1 MDLLF
6 YRYRHVVVL
15 AVAILA
21 QLGLLAYQVRTDSDV
36 RLIRVWAVS
45 AVAPMAR
52 VLDSVRSG
60 TANFIA
66 DYLLLIN
73 VRRENQRLKKD
84 LDSSQLELQR
94 LRAELATGE
103 RAQALV
109 QFQKETPMK
118 TVPARIFMNS
128 TGSGSTVFV
137 DVGSARGIERG
148 MPVITPAGIVGK
160 VTGVYPTASMVLLIN
175 DPLFAAGVV
184 SQKTRVQ
191 GTLRGQGSAS
201 PIVDF
206 VQNEQTVEA
215 GEWFYTSGNDFVF
228 PRGLRVGTVAVVK
241 DGLRR
246 KEIEIKPSGFDNG
259 AEEVLIVTSGVHLPI
274 PAVPAQSG
282 PVSLQSPPPDQ
293 TPSASSVLATPGATA
308 QAPKSTP
315 QTNVGT
321 DADKIV
327 EGYRA
332 SGTVKSAPRPSA
344 PAPAKPAPAAP
355 TAQSSDQNSE
365 PSVPAATPPASSGE
379 TQPPH
384 P

>member
-1 MDLLF
+1 MDLLL
-6 YRYRHVVVL
+6 YRYRHLTVL
-15 AVAILA
+15 AVAIFA

-73 VRRENQRLKKD
+73 VRRDNQHLKKE
-84 LDSSQLELQR
+84 LESSQLELQR
-94 LRAELATGE
+94 LRSELATGE
-103 RAQALV
+103 RAQALAL
-109 QFQKETPMK
+109 FQKEMPMK

-128 TGSGSTVFV
+128 SGTSSTVFV

-160 VTGVYPTASMVLLIN
+160 ITGVYPTASMVLLIN

-184 SQKTRVQ
+184 SQKNRVQ

-206 VQNEQTVEA
+206 VQNEQTVEV

-228 PRGLRVGTVAVVK
+228 PRGLRIGTVAVVK

-246 KEIEIKPSGFDNG
+246 KDIEIKPSGFDNG
-259 AEEVLIVTSGVHLPI
+259 AEEVLIVTSGVHVPI
-274 PAVPAQSG
+274 PAMPAPSG
-282 PVSLQSPPPDQ
+282 PISLQPPPPNQ
-293 TPSASSVLATPGATA
+293 APPAPSVVAGPGAAA
-308 QAPKSTP
+308 QTSKGAI
-315 QTNVGT
+315 GT
-321 DADKIV
+321 DADKLV
-327 EGYRA
+327 ERYRA
-332 SGTVKSAPRPSA
+332 SGTVKSAP
-344 PAPAKPAPAAP
+344 APAKPAAASAPPPA
-355 TAQSSDQNSE
+355 
-365 PSVPAATPPASSGE
+365 PATTPTPPPTEPVAEQPESSGDPQ
-379 TQPPH
+379 QPPH